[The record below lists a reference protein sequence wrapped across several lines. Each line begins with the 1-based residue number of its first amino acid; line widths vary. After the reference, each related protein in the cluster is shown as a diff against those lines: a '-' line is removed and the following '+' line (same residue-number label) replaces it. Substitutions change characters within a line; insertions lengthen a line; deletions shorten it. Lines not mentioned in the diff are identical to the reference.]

1 MLSDHEIQIPFPIKG
16 VRVPGGVADS
26 GYGAGARSFFLFS
39 VCVFFFFFKSK
50 MKDLFTPKIN
60 RVLESF

>member
-26 GYGAGARSFFLFS
+26 GYGAGARSFFFVFC
-39 VCVFFFFFKSK
+39 VCVFFFFKSK
-50 MKDLFTPKIN
+50 MKDLFTPKIT